1 MTSSVLTPTWASRA
15 PLPLTSTETDRE
27 RERDRQTGAH
37 TGISMHTLLLH
48 IPLSVIDEADLE
60 VGD

>member
-1 MTSSVLTPTWASRA
+1 MTSSVHPPTWASRA

-27 RERDRQTGAH
+27 RERETGAH

>member
-1 MTSSVLTPTWASRA
+1 MRSSVHTPTWASRA

-27 RERDRQTGAH
+27 RERETGAH